1 MRGRRQLILRHPADA
16 GSDPGRLEWRHVVP
30 DPAAD
35 GCAREVRTSGEEAGL
50 AEVIRYDLPGDG
62 HAAAQHP
69 VASVAALNLSPEPGD
84 PGGNHLLAER
94 AITQAKR
101 ECPSLRWV
109 VLPEL
114 FTCGYSDL
122 ESAYRY
128 AEDAERGQSVR
139 FLHTLAGEL
148 AIFIAYGFPERA
160 PDSVH
165 CFGVFDSA
173 NLVGPEGGTCDLP
186 QAQPREDDA

>member
-1 MRGRRQLILRHPADA
+1 M
-16 GSDPGRLEWRHVVP
+16 
-30 DPAAD
+30 
-35 GCAREVRTSGEEAGL
+35 
-50 AEVIRYDLPGDG
+50 
-62 HAAAQHP
+62 
-69 VASVAALNLSPEPGD
+69 
-84 PGGNHLLAER
+84 
-94 AITQAKR
+94 
-101 ECPSLRWV
+101 